1 MINLFRKRTGAK
13 LSLVLLS
20 IFLFLLLF
28 APAASA
34 AMMGDIDGSG
44 SINVLDVVLAKQHV
58 LGVQLLTPAQKL
70 VADVNGSG
78 DVDVLDVDLIMRK
91 ALGLITE
98 FPFVQL
104 QVSSVTAVNAR
115 QVAVV
120 FNAAVTKSLAEN
132 PANYEVY
139 KQGALFTN
147 VFGTEINGAK
157 ATLQEDGRTVWLTLN
172 NLPGKQ
178 EFVQGTNF
186 NRVVVKAAAGLTA
199 DYTNSSVAFLDTTAP
214 TFLSVR
220 SIGPDIIELTFSE
233 PVMASTPVA
242 GLALTGG
249 PDPLVGLNLATA
261 EFNDAKRTVTIKT
274 TSNLTPGATYTL
286 AVQAGDTPGY
296 LKDYVGLKIVP
307 ASRQFVH
314 TATTTVPTVSAAAI
328 NQHTVRLTFDRPV
341 ELKKLNPPLIGTN
354 VEFRLNVNTD
364 LAIKRNGDDMDGSGK
379 DFIDAMVIGSAGTQ
393 YDVTFTNPMIP
404 GTNTLYIHYLIDSAL
419 FARIGD
425 NWNNIL
431 PNNTAVT
438 FTVPETTTPYMIS
451 AKVAGPHTVK
461 ITYSRTVTNNGFAPE
476 QYKYYADEA
485 AYIADIADIAG
496 VEATSVSASGNIVT
510 IVFPGSLTFNPLVD
524 YPNAVISYKQSAT
537 TANRTRDQATGG
549 YAFSPNYVI
558 GILASD

>member
-34 AMMGDIDGSG
+34 AMMGDIDDSG

-98 FPFVQL
+98 FPSVQL

-115 QVAVV
+115 QVEVV
-120 FNAAVTKSLAEN
+120 FNKAVTKALAEN

-139 KQGALFTN
+139 KQGAMFTN
-147 VFGTEINGAK
+147 VFGTTVNGAK
-157 ATLQEDGRTVWLTLN
+157 ASLQEDGRTVWLTLN
-172 NLPGKQ
+172 QTPSKQ
-178 EFVQGTNF
+178 ELVQGTSF
-186 NRVVVKAAAGLTA
+186 NRVVVRAALGLTA

-233 PVMASTPVA
+233 PVKATLPVS
-242 GLALTGG
+242 GLTLTGG
-249 PDPLVGLNLATA
+249 PVPVALNGNT
-261 EFNDAKRTVTIKT
+261 EVFNDAKRTMTIKT
-274 TSNLTPGATYTL
+274 TPNLTPGATYTL
-286 AVQAGDTPGY
+286 AVQAGDTANH

-314 TATTTVPTVSAAAI
+314 TATTSVPTVSAVAI
-328 NQHTVRLTFDRPV
+328 NQHTVRLTFDRQV
-341 ELKKLNPPLIGTN
+341 ELTHLPGVN
-354 VEFRLNVNTD
+354 VRFRLSVNTD
-364 LAIKRNGDDMDGSGK
+364 IAVQRTGADMDGSGTN
-379 DFIDAMVIGSAGTQ
+379 FPGAMVPGSAGTQ
-393 YDVTFTNPMIP
+393 YDVTFTNPMLP
-404 GTNTLYIHYLIDSAL
+404 GTNILYINYLTDSAF
-419 FARIGD
+419 FARIRD
-425 NWNNIL
+425 NWGNIL
-431 PNNTAVT
+431 PNDTAVT
-438 FTVPETTTPYMIS
+438 FTVAETLTPFMIS
-451 AKVAGPHTVK
+451 TQVAGPHTVK
-461 ITYSRTVTNNGFAPE
+461 VTYSRTVTNNGFAPG

-485 AYIADIADIAG
+485 AYIADITDVAG

-510 IVFPGSLTFNPLVD
+510 IVFPGTLTFTPLMD